1 MFATSVPIAIHY
13 PFDNETEKQ
22 EGNDSSPKKK
32 DILASSFANYDSSF
46 SDRMLSEQFPAPR
59 RRKSVASTSLLIR
72 PQLESLLMGKSLDTR
87 GSLKKKKE
95 APLKKADSNSDD
107 EFDSSLPPHVWAAMK
122 DQEEIE

>member
-13 PFDNETEKQ
+13 PFDNEVEKQ
-22 EGNDSSPKKK
+22 KSNDSSPKKK

-59 RRKSVASTSLLIR
+59 RRKSVASTSLLVR

-95 APLKKADSNSDD
+95 TPLKNNSNSDD

-122 DQEEIE
+122 DEEQTE